1 MTPILLY
8 NVFLIP
14 QPPVTVSFSSF
25 KRLDVIQSIQRIF
38 HIQRNFFLPLAFDYC
53 TLVRVIQVNKVFISL
68 LTMETQGLPTPP
80 AHVSKTTRYKL
91 NISYDLFDFV
101 FYNDYFANKKP
112 WYCSG
117 QGNKLVI
124 TMQVYRCIKTKPNTL
139 FPYSPFFLTKENLV
153 QPWSGEHTNL
163 HKSISTL
170 KINSGCLDCPLPNPK
185 HC

>member
-112 WYCSG
+112 
-117 QGNKLVI
+117 
-124 TMQVYRCIKTKPNTL
+124 
-139 FPYSPFFLTKENLV
+139 
-153 QPWSGEHTNL
+153 
-163 HKSISTL
+163 
-170 KINSGCLDCPLPNPK
+170 
-185 HC
+185 